1 MKTLAED
8 KFKDICT
15 AIEKKPNQA
24 YKLTME
30 VVELGNLGR

>member
-1 MKTLAED
+1 METPTED
-8 KFKDICT
+8 KFKDVCT